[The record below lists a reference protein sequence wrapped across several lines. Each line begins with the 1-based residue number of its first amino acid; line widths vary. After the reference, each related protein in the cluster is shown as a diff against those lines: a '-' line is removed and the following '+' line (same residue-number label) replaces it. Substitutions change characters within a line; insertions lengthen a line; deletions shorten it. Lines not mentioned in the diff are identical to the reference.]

1 MIMKK
6 NADVINLNNIK
17 AQKIKTQKVEGE
29 ENSKKN
35 PSQKVEQET
44 LPVIDAIRNVRFKY
58 NVIS

>member
-29 ENSKKN
+29 E
-35 PSQKVEQET
+35 T
-44 LPVIDAIRNVRFKY
+44 VRRIHLRK
-58 NVIS
+58 